1 MTEIHSYYLLH
12 TYNDRLGCVASPTCV
27 FCTQVEQSEQLALY
41 LEEQL
46 SNSKKKSA
54 QALETL
60 PKTVDRVQRSVDPIP
75 VKCSVNVDTL
85 RGQFDSV
92 DDTKKL
98 IVHEQ
103 LTSHR
108 QGHLL
113 TMQKKF
119 LSVSISGNIWQD
131 IEAVRSTAPIESCM
145 AARQRLYMNTS
156 W

>member
-1 MTEIHSYYLLH
+1 MYSNYYIIM
-12 TYNDRLGCVASPTCV
+12 Y

-41 LEEQL
+41 LDEKL
-46 SNSKKKSA
+46 SSSKKKTA
-54 QALETL
+54 RALEAIQWNT
-60 PKTVDRVQRSVDPIP
+60 PKTVDRVEASVEPVP

-92 DDTKKL
+92 DDSKKL

-103 LTSHR
+103 LTSHC

-119 LSVSISGNIWQD
+119 LSASISGNIWQD
-131 IEAVRSTAPIESCM
+131 IQAVRSAAPIESCM
-145 AARQRLYMNTS
+145 EARQRLYMNTS

>member
-1 MTEIHSYYLLH
+1 M
-12 TYNDRLGCVASPTCV
+12 DVRLGCVASPSHTYV

-46 SNSKKKSA
+46 SSSKKKSA
-54 QALETL
+54 QALETGSWNP
-60 PKTVDRVQRSVDPIP
+60 PKTVDRVQGSVDPIP
-75 VKCSVNVDTL
+75 VKCSVNVDAL
-85 RGQFDSV
+85 KGQFDSV
-92 DDTKKL
+92 DDSKKL

-119 LSVSISGNIWQD
+119 LSVSISGNMWQD
-131 IEAVRSTAPIESCM
+131 IDAVRSTAPIESGM

>member
-1 MTEIHSYYLLH
+1 MCSKFHVL
-12 TYNDRLGCVASPTCV
+12 
-27 FCTQVEQSEQLALY
+27 CTQVEQSEQLALY
-41 LEEQL
+41 LEEQM
-46 SNSKKKSA
+46 SSSKKKTA
-54 QALETL
+54 RALETA
-60 PKTVDRVQRSVDPIP
+60 PSTPHKTVDQVQGSADPKS
-75 VKCSVNVDTL
+75 KCTINLDML
-85 RGQFDSV
+85 RGDFDSV
-92 DDTKKL
+92 DESKKL

-119 LSVSISGNIWQD
+119 LSVSISGNMWQD
-131 IEAVRSTAPIESCM
+131 IHAVRSTAPIESCM

>member
-1 MTEIHSYYLLH
+1 MYDI
-12 TYNDRLGCVASPTCV
+12 
-27 FCTQVEQSEQLALY
+27 CTQVEQSEQLALY
-41 LEEQL
+41 LDEQL
-46 SNSKKKSA
+46 SSSKKKSVQTLA
-54 QALETL
+54 TALWNP
-60 PKTVDRVQRSVDPIP
+60 PKSVDQVQGSVDPKP
-75 VKCSVNVDTL
+75 VKCSVDVDTL

-92 DDTKKL
+92 DDSKKL

-103 LTSHR
+103 LSSHR

-119 LSVSISGNIWQD
+119 LSASISGNIWQD
-131 IEAVRSTAPIESCM
+131 IHAVRSAAPIESCM